1 MAGPITLKA
10 GSYPAAADGLQGFR
24 ELTNTEIAN
33 QIAGVIT
40 SKFATDTDG
49 TGTAE
54 LVVTTGSLSA
64 GVTNIGSFSD
74 RVRQESVGAHP
85 ASGAI
90 STTTNTFGQVN
101 TVLSENPTRPLRWNG
116 SGVEESSDGEIDTEI
131 LDIVINAM
139 VSEDANTVGQY
150 KIDTSSPAGGTWTA
164 RYTITDTQTDG
175 TTVSYY
181 LWQKTGVTTNAGTD
195 SNLLLKSDDFG
206 NVTEM
211 SVADVETL
219 DNSFRNRIISSGV
232 GTYLVQTG
240 SPTDPGTW
248 VQMGGTM
255 TDNLKDI
262 TNVNYAGGYT
272 GTYTGYY
279 DRFFSGYLN
288 GSYAGSYSGTYTGYY
303 AGATIQSSSSTQE
316 TKQLFLRTA

>member
-1 MAGPITLKA
+1 MA
-10 GSYPAAADGLQGFR
+10 Q
-24 ELTNTEIAN
+24 
-33 QIAGVIT
+33 
-40 SKFATDTDG
+40 
-49 TGTAE
+49 
-54 LVVTTGSLSA
+54 LSHIIC
-64 GVTNIGSFSD
+64 G
-74 RVRQESVGAHP
+74 
-85 ASGAI
+85 
-90 STTTNTFGQVN
+90 
-101 TVLSENPTRPLRWNG
+101 
-116 SGVEESSDGEIDTEI
+116 
-131 LDIVINAM
+131 
-139 VSEDANTVGQY
+139 
-150 KIDTSSPAGGTWTA
+150 K
-164 RYTITDTQTDG
+164 
-175 TTVSYY
+175 
-181 LWQKTGVTTNAGTD
+181 KTGVTTNAGTD